1 MSSCRWVYSTSPYYL
16 SETEGVLGYFSVGH
30 NSVLARAGL
39 LEVLSFLLLLMR
51 GLRGFSL
58 GFIQKQCVERENVS
72 SSANILEWG
81 EREDCFGAQQ
91 GRSAESL
98 ACLVSK
104 TLDLGLPL

>member
-1 MSSCRWVYSTSPYYL
+1 M
-16 SETEGVLGYFSVGH
+16 
-30 NSVLARAGL
+30 
-39 LEVLSFLLLLMR
+39 
-51 GLRGFSL
+51 
-58 GFIQKQCVERENVS
+58 ERENVS